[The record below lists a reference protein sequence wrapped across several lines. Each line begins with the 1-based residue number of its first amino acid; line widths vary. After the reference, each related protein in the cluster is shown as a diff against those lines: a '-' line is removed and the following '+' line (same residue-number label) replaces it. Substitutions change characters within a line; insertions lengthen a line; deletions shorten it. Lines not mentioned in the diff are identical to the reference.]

1 MGSGVMAAARLRAAT
16 HAAWAAVVGTEVAG
30 IGSPLVRAAGPLAWG
45 GLAIAAFAVQRRRR
59 AR

>member
-1 MGSGVMAAARLRAAT
+1 MAAARLRAAT